1 MVGVGIGC
9 PDCPTTHD
17 KTRKWCGPRTE
28 GSASA
33 RHLITRPGL
42 VQTAVSASR
51 FTKALARGIVR
62 GSKFRRPRNRPAMK
76 VAVVKERRAHERRV
90 AASPDSVKQMVG
102 MGLEPVVES
111 GAGVD
116 ACFADAAYSAAG
128 ATIVG
133 DAAAALAAADIVLK
147 VQRPLIGG
155 APGGADGVGE
165 PGGTDELGLMKR
177 GAALIGLLQPLRHP
191 EDVAAYATA
200 GITAFAMELMPRI
213 TRAQTMDV
221 LSSQANL
228 AGYKAVL
235 DAAVEFGRAFPMM
248 MTAAGTIKAARVL
261 VMGAGVAGL
270 QAIATAR
277 RLGAIVSAS
286 DVRAAAKE
294 QVESLGASFISVD
307 DEAARAAETAGGYAR
322 EMDEDYQRRQREK
335 ITEALRRTDIVICT
349 ALVPGKRAPVLLTE
363 AMVAGMAPGSVIV
376 DLAVDSGGNVEG
388 NRPGEVA
395 VTANGVRIVGHLNMP
410 SRIAVDASQLYAR
423 NLLAFLALIVDKE
436 GHLRIDTSD
445 EIVKAALL
453 TLDGAVV
460 NPAFAAEPAAAAATT
475 TGTIPGATG

>member
-1 MVGVGIGC
+1 
-9 PDCPTTHD
+9 
-17 KTRKWCGPRTE
+17 
-28 GSASA
+28 
-33 RHLITRPGL
+33 
-42 VQTAVSASR
+42 
-51 FTKALARGIVR
+51 
-62 GSKFRRPRNRPAMK
+62 MK
-76 VAVVKERRAHERRV
+76 IAIIKERRAHERRV

-102 MGLEPVVES
+102 MGLEPVIES
-111 GAGVD
+111 GAGAD
-116 ACFADAAYSAAG
+116 SCFADTAYSAAG

-133 DAAAALAAADIVLK
+133 DAATALAAADIVLK
-147 VQRPLIGG
+147 VQRPLIGDAEG
-155 APGGADGVGE
+155 S
-165 PGGTDELGLMKR
+165 DELGLMKE

-191 EDVAAYATA
+191 EDVAAYAKA

-235 DAAVEFGRAFPMM
+235 DAAVEFGRALPMM

-307 DEAARAAETAGGYAR
+307 EEAARAAETAGGYAR
-322 EMDEDYQRRQREK
+322 EMDADYQRRQREK

-388 NRPGEVA
+388 SRPGEVA
-395 VTANGVRIVGHLNMP
+395 VTANGVRIVGHPNMP

-436 GHLRIDTSD
+436 GRLRIDTSD

-453 TLDGAVV
+453 TQGGAVV
-460 NPAFAAEPAAAAATT
+460 NPALAAEPAAAAAITPTT
-475 TGTIPGATG
+475 TG